1 MKATLIFA
9 LNTGQEDILDTRD
22 SAFADRVRLL
32 RYPKL
37 KAKPD
42 TERITAIPE
51 SPEARQAVAALLIR
65 HAVKTRERP
74 DDPPSVAEYTKQRR
88 QDSIGHVGQY
98 IERALRVTGKR
109 QDCVVLDD
117 FIEAVAREAGG
128 KDTKGLIEGLDRKEI
143 LALARELVPDLPRA
157 VSRKKR
163 MVWRGVQHV
172 HEDADEDADDLSE
185 RPGCQICGQERDVG
199 DLGMV

>member
-1 MKATLIFA
+1 M
-9 LNTGQEDILDTRD
+9 
-22 SAFADRVRLL
+22 
-32 RYPKL
+32 
-37 KAKPD
+37 
-42 TERITAIPE
+42 
-51 SPEARQAVAALLIR
+51 
-65 HAVKTRERP
+65 
-74 DDPPSVAEYTKQRR
+74 
-88 QDSIGHVGQY
+88 
-98 IERALRVTGKR
+98 TGKR

-199 DLGMV
+199 DLDTWGQCPDRDECDEYRRHNGPRPAPSADIGHAQRFEGMAARG